1 MVSPRALNLTCR
13 WRCSTSVFARY
24 AFRTTAARPKSTGNN
39 YNPDLIYLT
48 AFERAMQDVYGVQ
61 WKKCL
66 NSKQWGYVRDKE
78 DRRRYSAKKLEQE
91 AEAAGGV
98 RPERRPARD
107 DEYDAKWHAKVERFR
122 VVLSQKKQARESKG
136 KDSS

>member
-1 MVSPRALNLTCR
+1 MASPRALNLTCR

-39 YNPDLIYLT
+39 HNPDLIYLT
-48 AFERAMQDVYGVQ
+48 AFERAMQDVYGAQ
-61 WKKCL
+61 WKECL
-66 NSKQWGYVRDKE
+66 NSQQWRYVRDKE
-78 DRRRYSAKKLEQE
+78 NRRRYSTEKLEQE

-107 DEYDAKWHAKVERFR
+107 DEYDAKWRAKVERLR
-122 VVLSQKKQARESKG
+122 VDLSRKKQARESKG
-136 KDSS
+136 KYSS